1 MSQTLASR
9 HARPAPRYTSYPTAP
24 HFHDRIDNGIY
35 RQWLD
40 AIAPDDTLSLYL
52 HIPFCDTLC
61 WFCGCHTKH
70 TRRYDPVASYLPVL
84 EHEVDTVS
92 ALVDPGA
99 RVKTIHWGGGSPTML
114 TPDDMTAL
122 SAVLRERFALAA
134 DAEFSVEID
143 PRDLDDKRLSALAR
157 SGVTRASIGVQDFD
171 PAVQKAINRIQS
183 FEQTRD
189 VVDALTSAGIGSINF
204 DLIYGL
210 PHQTERSVART
221 VEQVLTLRPSRIAV
235 FGYAHV
241 PWMKKHQQMIH
252 EDTLPGAENRLRQ
265 SRLMADLLTAA
276 GYEAIGMDHFALP
289 EDPLA
294 LARREG
300 RLRRNFQG
308 YTDDPADVLLG
319 FGASAI
325 GKLAQGYV
333 HNATPTAQYTR
344 MIDDE
349 GLAITTGFELSDR
362 DRLRAHVIERLICD
376 FSFSVTEVRDRY
388 GNGAADAFD
397 IAEAVAA
404 EDEDGLVAW
413 DRDVFAITPRGR
425 PFVRNICARFD
436 GYLTQGGARYSQS
449 V

>member
-1 MSQTLASR
+1 MNQTLASR

-35 RQWLD
+35 RQWLG
-40 AIAPDDTLSLYL
+40 AIAHDDSLSLYL

-84 EHEVDTVS
+84 RREIERVS

-122 SAVLRERFALAA
+122 SAFLHRRFALAA

-143 PRDLDDKRLSALAR
+143 PRDLDDARLSALAR

-171 PAVQKAINRIQS
+171 ADVQKAINRIQS

-189 VVDALTSAGIGSINF
+189 VVDGLMSAGIGSINF

-210 PHQTERSVART
+210 PHQTEQSIART

-252 EDTLPGAENRLRQ
+252 EDTLPGADDRLRQ
-265 SRLMADLLTAA
+265 SRLMAELLTAA

-294 LARREG
+294 LARHEG

-344 MIDDE
+344 MVEDE

-376 FSFSVTEVRDRY
+376 FSFSVAEVRNRY
-388 GNGAADAFD
+388 GDGAADAFD
-397 IAEAVAA
+397 IAETVAA

-413 DRDVFAITPRGR
+413 DRDLFAITPRGR

-436 GYLTQGGARYSQS
+436 GYLTRGGARYSQS